1 MSAAVAA
8 IDALH
13 ILFANPLPAPILAQ
27 ADFAPGGWNAWTL
40 ILAAGW
46 VVRFVVIILVLT
58 SIWTWAI
65 IFAKTTRIQR
75 LNKKCS
81 SFEKNFWSGIELEKL
96 FEQTKDKPDNPFAA
110 LFLSVMREWQRAP
123 SLKGET
129 RVLERIEK
137 IAALTT
143 NREIDRLE
151 RQLGVLASVG
161 SSAPFIGLFGT
172 VWGIMTAF
180 INIADTANTSLAVVA
195 PGIAEALVAT
205 ALGLFAA
212 VPATL
217 GYNKISA
224 DIQRFANRMDDFV
237 TEITTIL
244 SRNLEGQGE
253 SD

>member
-1 MSAAVAA
+1 MSPA
-8 IDALH
+8 DALQ
-13 ILFANPLPAPILAQ
+13 FFTAAPLLAQ
-27 ADFAPGGWNAWTL
+27 ADLASGQWNAWTL

-46 VVRFVVIILVLT
+46 VVRLVVIVLVLA
-58 SIWTWAI
+58 SVWTWAI
-65 IFAKTTRIQR
+65 ILAKLARLKR
-75 LNKKCS
+75 LNYKS
-81 SFEKNFWSGIELEKL
+81 SAFEKTFWSGTELEEL
-96 FEQTKDKPDNPFAA
+96 FEQTKDKPDSPFAA
-110 LFLSVMREWQRAP
+110 LFISAMREWKRAP
-123 SLKGET
+123 SLRRES
-129 RVLERIEK
+129 RVLERIERVT
-137 IAALTT
+137 ALTI

-161 SSAPFIGLFGT
+161 SSAPFVGLFGT

-180 INIADTANTSLAVVA
+180 INIADSANTSLVVVA

-217 GYNKISA
+217 GYNKISS

-244 SRNLEGQGE
+244 SRNLEGEG
-253 SD
+253 DLR